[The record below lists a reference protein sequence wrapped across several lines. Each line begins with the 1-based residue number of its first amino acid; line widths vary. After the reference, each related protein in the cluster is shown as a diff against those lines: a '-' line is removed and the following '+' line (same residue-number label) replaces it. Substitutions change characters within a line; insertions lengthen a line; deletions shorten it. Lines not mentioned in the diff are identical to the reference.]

1 MKDYMKLKLS
11 SCKNCYKCLRHCPV
25 KAIKFENN
33 QASITTDACI
43 LCGNCFLI
51 CPQSTKEIINNT
63 ADARGLIRKYP
74 RVYASIAPSFAANF
88 PGVTI
93 ASMKKALQELGF
105 YDVQETAVGA
115 TLVKKQYEQ
124 MLREG
129 RQDVIISSCC
139 HTVNLLVEKYYPQAL
154 PFLAPVL
161 SPMQAHCK
169 AIKNSDPEAK
179 TVFIGPCISKKAE
192 ADAYE
197 GLADCVLTF
206 DELTDWMN
214 EAGVVFTEQPDDN
227 NDSKAR
233 LFPTA
238 GGILRTMEP
247 QDTDYTMLVVDG
259 IEACREALRDIVSG
273 KVHRCFI
280 EMSACQGSCIGGPGM
295 NRERRTPIQNHLAV
309 IRQAGT
315 ADFPVSMP
323 DSGALHKTFAAE
335 TVNEPQPADEE
346 IEAVLRQ
353 LGKTRPEH
361 ELNCGTCGYDT
372 CREKA
377 AAVLAGKADL
387 MMCLPFLMEKAESFS
402 DTIIRNT
409 PNGILVLNEQLQ
421 VQRLNEAALR
431 MLRIKD
437 PADILE
443 QGITRILPAD
453 DFVTVL
459 DTGRNIYEHRYC
471 LAAQPTHLEQTVLY
485 DENYHIIIVIL
496 RDVSAEE
503 SQRARKEHIS
513 QQTIDT
519 ADKVIEK
526 QMRAVQEI
534 ASLLGETTAEIKV
547 ALTNLKESLHGE

>member
-93 ASMKKALQELGF
+93 GSMKKALQELGF
-105 YDVQETAVGA
+105 YDAQETAVGA

-197 GLADCVLTF
+197 GLADCVLTY

-247 QDTDYTMLVVDG
+247 QDTDYTMLVIDG
-259 IEACREALRDIVSG
+259 IEACRR
-273 KVHRCFI
+273 RCGISSAERFI
-280 EMSACQGSCIGGPGM
+280 
-295 NRERRTPIQNHLAV
+295 
-309 IRQAGT
+309 
-315 ADFPVSMP
+315 
-323 DSGALHKTFAAE
+323 GALLKC
-335 TVNEPQPADEE
+335 
-346 IEAVLRQ
+346 
-353 LGKTRPEH
+353 RPV
-361 ELNCGTCGYDT
+361 
-372 CREKA
+372 RA
-377 AAVLAGKADL
+377 AASG
-387 MMCLPFLMEKAESFS
+387 
-402 DTIIRNT
+402 
-409 PNGILVLNEQLQ
+409 
-421 VQRLNEAALR
+421 
-431 MLRIKD
+431 D
-437 PADILE
+437 P
-443 QGITRILPAD
+443 G
-453 DFVTVL
+453 
-459 DTGRNIYEHRYC
+459 
-471 LAAQPTHLEQTVLY
+471 
-485 DENYHIIIVIL
+485 
-496 RDVSAEE
+496 
-503 SQRARKEHIS
+503 
-513 QQTIDT
+513 
-519 ADKVIEK
+519 
-526 QMRAVQEI
+526 
-534 ASLLGETTAEIKV
+534 
-547 ALTNLKESLHGE
+547 